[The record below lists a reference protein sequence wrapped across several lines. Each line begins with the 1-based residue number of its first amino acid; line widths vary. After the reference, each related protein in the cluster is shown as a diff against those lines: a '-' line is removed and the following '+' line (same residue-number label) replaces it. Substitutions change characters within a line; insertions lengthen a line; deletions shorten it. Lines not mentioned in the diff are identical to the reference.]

1 MANIKGL
8 MGSLILVIV
17 GSILFPVVESFCTT
31 AAGTNTSATK
41 YAIWNVMPVFFI
53 LLVPESRVI
62 PYSARTGWSCCVTDR
77 SIQELGLMA

>member
-1 MANIKGL
+1 MADVKAL

-41 YAIWNVMPVFFI
+41 YAIWNVMPIFFI
-53 LLVPESRVI
+53 LLV
-62 PYSARTGWSCCVTDR
+62 
-77 SIQELGLMA
+77 LGGVVASLIAAFKN